1 MTAIAYG
8 KGVIAA
14 EQYHGRINA
23 ETFSSFVRE
32 HFARMFKKGAN
43 PKGKFFLQDGDLS
56 QNSVKA
62 RSAWYEVGAGK
73 FTILARSPDLNP
85 PFKNI
90 FHIDNPRSTDN
101 PRRFY
106 CTFHKSQDYTGT
118 IPIDV
123 VDRTILFIG
132 KRINEIIK
140 QKGQRIKY

>member
-14 EQYHGRINA
+14 EQYHDRTNA
-23 ETFSSFVRE
+23 EKFSSFVRE

-90 FHIDNPRSTDN
+90 FHIDNPR
-101 PRRFY
+101 RFY